1 MGQGGQAP
9 PLDKIQEE
17 VSGYGKTGNFLP
29 QILKQIPHHIKTELQ
44 QMELVDNYLDGLD
57 KKMSATATS
66 LKQSRSRLDK
76 GKSVSK
82 DGVLLYV
89 KGLVTDAISAAENLL
104 AAQEV
109 EEHVAKAFVKE
120 AESIE
125 KSLTLVKRG
134 KLGKDCKEDKGV
146 PKTCAGLEK
155 VSDVISNGF
164 GETRLLVVKAGKKQQ
179 LEVCSTNANVGI
191 LVASKAG
198 VTLKV
203 HGEDA
208 KELEAGKPVV
218 VDFCLE
224 ATLEASATVAVLF
237 AQAWHPEYAAVERTT
252 ELRSR
257 AKAFGLST
265 DEEKAA
271 TKVVNDAAKKS
282 WDKGAKLWRKASS
295 MVEKLKS
302 SAENEEEEK
311 KQKEKESE
319 EAQKAQALD
328 EGEERKKGLEELERK
343 RAEKKKK
350 EEEAEAK
357 RKKRQEI
364 LEM

>member
-191 LVASKAG
+191 LVASKDG
-198 VTLKV
+198 VKLTVK
-203 HGEDA
+203 GEDA
-208 KELEAGKPVV
+208 QDLEAGKPVV

-224 ATLEASATVAVLF
+224 AALEASATIPVLF

-257 AKAFGLST
+257 AKAFGLS
-265 DEEKAA
+265 EAELKEA
-271 TKVVNDAAKKS
+271 TKVVNDHAKKS
-282 WDKGAKLWRKASS
+282 W
-295 MVEKLKS
+295 EKS
-302 SAENEEEEK
+302 V
-311 KQKEKESE
+311 
-319 EAQKAQALD
+319 
-328 EGEERKKGLEELERK
+328 
-343 RAEKKKK
+343 RAW
-350 EEEAEAK
+350 
-357 RKKRQEI
+357 
-364 LEM
+364 